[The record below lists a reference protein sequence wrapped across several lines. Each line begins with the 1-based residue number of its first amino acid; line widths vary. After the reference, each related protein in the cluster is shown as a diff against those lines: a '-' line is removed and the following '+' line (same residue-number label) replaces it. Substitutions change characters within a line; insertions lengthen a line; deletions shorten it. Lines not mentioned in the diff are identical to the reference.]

1 MAAKRRRQ
9 TLSNE
14 HMTYWSYMMLLVD
27 KTIQTFVT
35 SKSFF
40 TDNVRNVI
48 TSSTQ
53 QVNALTFLAG
63 HFEKCS
69 NAPVNIV
76 ALTPPNTGVAK
87 SDVWIYFLHDPTF
100 HLNHQNTK
108 KCNTKN
114 LNTDKCC
121 QQPSIESN

>member
-63 HFEKCS
+63 NFEKCS

-87 SDVWIYFLHDPTF
+87 SDVWIHFLHDPTF

-108 KCNTKN
+108 KLNTKN
-114 LNTDKCC
+114 
-121 QQPSIESN
+121 